1 MPPLRSRLNLLA
13 PPSCP
18 AKKALS
24 ASSAAEAEA
33 PALAGMLTHCEFSDA
48 DGDAIVF
55 AAAPGGGAQYS
66 VNGEFRPP
74 FRSAFFALKEPSPCV
89 RCDVGGVYSA
99 L

>member
-1 MPPLRSRLNLLA
+1 M
-13 PPSCP
+13 
-18 AKKALS
+18 LS

-66 VNGEFRPP
+66 VNGKFGPP
-74 FRSAFFALKEPSPCV
+74 LRSAFFALKEPPARV

>member
-1 MPPLRSRLNLLA
+1 M
-13 PPSCP
+13 
-18 AKKALS
+18 
-24 ASSAAEAEA
+24 

-55 AAAPGGGAQYS
+55 ATAPGSGAQYS

-74 FRSAFFALKEPSPCV
+74 FRSAFFALKEPPARV